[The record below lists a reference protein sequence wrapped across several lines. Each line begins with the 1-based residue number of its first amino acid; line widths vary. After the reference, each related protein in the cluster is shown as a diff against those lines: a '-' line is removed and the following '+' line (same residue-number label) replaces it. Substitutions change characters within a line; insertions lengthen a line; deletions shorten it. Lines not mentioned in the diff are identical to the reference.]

1 MYPLGLLALTMMV
14 WPASALAS
22 GTAFDV
28 RQYGAT
34 GDGTNLDTAAL
45 QQAIDAAANAG
56 GGTVIFSP
64 GRYLSGSLDL
74 KSHVTLQLDKGA
86 TLLGSPHQPDYRKV
100 NFHGLLLAD
109 RQQDIT
115 ICGKGVIDG
124 QGTLLA
130 ADTERLWKAGKLPTA
145 TEGQRPMLIN
155 FRNCTN
161 VTVRDLTLKDS
172 APPGYND
179 GTIQV
184 ATVLGTARCWIGA
197 TPSWGDWRCRGRAPA
212 GR

>member
-1 MYPLGLLALTMMV
+1 MSQPPFGDPGVCPTIALFSYT
-14 WPASALAS
+14 
-22 GTAFDV
+22 
-28 RQYGAT
+28 
-34 GDGTNLDTAAL
+34 TN
-45 QQAIDAAANAG
+45 QSPIG
-56 GGTVIFSP
+56 GSFSTTWI
-64 GRYLSGSLDL
+64 RL

-161 VTVRDLTLKDS
+161 DSPTGDFSTRPGSRLRPDQRRLPDSIVVNAEDRTCRSVHPRARDS
-172 APPGYND
+172 
-179 GTIQV
+179 
-184 ATVLGTARCWIGA
+184 
-197 TPSWGDWRCRGRAPA
+197 PS
-212 GR
+212 